1 MARPVAKSTSPA
13 VEAAWSDIPALLML
27 GTGMLLYLA
36 LISYV
41 PRDLPT
47 WIPFS
52 QYATPNSPAQNFIGP
67 VGAVVAGI
75 HFFFLGAAS
84 FLVAALLLGYGAGK
98 LFMPG
103 LIVAQR
109 GGWMVAFVFCGA
121 CLSQL
126 QPWFLHGWN
135 RDFNAHGPG
144 GLAGSWLVGEKGH
157 EGLFRLLLGSAG
169 SAIFLTLAYLSTLI
183 LMTGLHPVT
192 QLSRA
197 IHATREGIANWRER
211 AAIARLERATEQERL
226 EMDRARLVKE
236 QRRIEK
242 QLRKQG
248 VAVPPPD
255 LDADDDE
262 VALAPTAAGGSPA
275 TSFAPPAADE
285 FAGLPAPT
293 ITDNSVPNPVAAAP
307 KKKPTLS
314 ELFAGRASAKA
325 KGGDAALGALGGGKE
340 AGDVRFA
347 DYHLPDLDL
356 LDAADAMNRQVA
368 NPDELR
374 RVQTQI
380 TETLEQFGIRVSP
393 GDITKGP
400 TITRYEVYPAKGV
413 RVDKIVALERDIARA
428 TRAERI
434 NILAPI
440 PGKDTVGIEIANSK
454 KVKVT
459 LRELLEG
466 SDWAETKAK
475 IPIALG
481 KDVYGKTIIAD
492 LAAMPH
498 CLVAGA
504 TGSGKSVCINSII
517 SSILYKF
524 TPEQL
529 RFVMIDPKV
538 VEMQIYNKLPH
549 LVVPVVTDP
558 KKVLLALRWVIDEME
573 KRYKMFAKTGTR
585 NIASFNARP
594 KPKTQAQLDAEEEAR
609 TGRALTS
616 KTGSTFPGKIDPA
629 GATVAILEELSKP
642 EPPAEGRL
650 NSLVGEGGSGAD
662 DGEDSTLNV
671 TIPAPSMR
679 AQITQRNQRDDDL
692 ILPDVLPYI
701 VVIVDELADLMQTA
715 PADVESAIAR
725 ITQMA
730 RAAGIHMIIA
740 TQTPRADVITGVIK
754 ANVPSRIAFQVASG
768 LDSRIILDEKG
779 AERLI
784 GQGDMLYLPPGTS
797 RLTRAQG
804 VLVTDEE
811 IHRLVEFAG
820 GQAEPTFEAAIA
832 DRLDAV
838 GGDEE
843 EVSDEDE
850 ELVEKCIEIMRQEKK
865 ASTSMLQRR
874 LRLGYTRAAR
884 VVDILEKRG
893 LVGPEN
899 GARGREILVDLDS
912 L

>member
-1 MARPVAKSTSPA
+1 MARPIAKSPTTP
-13 VEAAWSDIPALLML
+13 AWSDISALLML

-36 LISYV
+36 LISYT
-41 PRDLPT
+41 PRDLPG

-52 QYATPNSPAQNFIGP
+52 QYATPNSPTQNFIGP
-67 VGAVVAGI
+67 AGAVVAGL
-75 HFFFLGAAS
+75 HFFFFGAAS
-84 FLVAALLLGYGAGK
+84 FLIAALLLGFGGAK
-98 LFMPG
+98 LFFPAME
-103 LIVAQR
+103 VAR
-109 GGWMVAFVFCGA
+109 RLGWMILFVLSGA
-121 CLSQL
+121 CLAQL
-126 QPWFLHGWN
+126 QPWFLHHLHG
-135 RDFNAHGPG
+135 DFNAHGPG
-144 GLAGSWLVGEKGH
+144 GYFGALLVGSPADA
-157 EGLFRLLLGSAG
+157 GLCRRMLGSAG
-169 SAIFLTLAYLSTLI
+169 SAIFLSVLYVCTLI
-183 LMTGLHPVT
+183 RMTGLHPIT

-197 IHATREGIANWRER
+197 IEALRHYSALWQEQL
-211 AAIARLERATEQERL
+211 AARRLARATAHERL
-226 EMDRARLVKE
+226 EMDRDRLVKE

-242 QLRKQG
+242 QLRRQG
-248 VAVPPPD
+248 VVPVPREE
-255 LDADDDE
+255 ADDDAAE
-262 VALAPTAAGGSPA
+262 PARPATRAPAAAGPA
-275 TSFAPPAADE
+275 SDE
-285 FAGLPAPT
+285 FANLPAPK
-293 ITDNSVPNPVAAAP
+293 ITDNSVPNPAVVPP
-307 KKKPTLS
+307 KKKPSLA
-314 ELFAGRASAKA
+314 EVFARNKAAKA
-325 KGGDAALGALGGGKE
+325 GSAAAGAAPDDGAA

-347 DYHLPDLDL
+347 KYELPELDL
-356 LDAADAMNRQVA
+356 LDTADAQGRQAADPA
-368 NPDELR
+368 ELE
-374 RVQTQI
+374 RVQNQI
-380 TETLEQFGIRVSP
+380 VDTLEQFGIRVSK

-413 RVDKIVALERDIARA
+413 RVDKIVSLERDIARA

-466 SDWAETKAK
+466 ADWQDTKAK

-517 SSILYKF
+517 SSILYRF

-538 VEMQIYNKLPH
+538 VEMQVYNQLPH

-573 KRYKMFAKTGTR
+573 KRYKIFAKTAVR
-585 NIASFNARP
+585 NITGFNARP
-594 KPKTQAQLDAEEEAR
+594 KPKTQAELDAEAEAA
-609 TGRALTS
+609 GLV
-616 KTGSTFPGKIDPA
+616 PA
-629 GATVAILEELSKP
+629 GAAANAAGTAGFKLDSLLDPDDDAELDASP
-642 EPPAEGRL
+642 I
-650 NSLVGEGGSGAD
+650 
-662 DGEDSTLNV
+662 STHAR
-671 TIPAPSMR
+671 PAP
-679 AQITQRNQRDDDL
+679 QRNIRDDDL
-692 ILPDVLPYI
+692 LIPDQMPYI

-730 RAAGIHMIIA
+730 RAAGIHMIVA

-754 ANVPSRIAFQVASG
+754 ANIPSRIAFQVASK
-768 LDSRIILDEKG
+768 LDSRVILDENG
-779 AERLI
+779 ADRLL
-784 GQGDMLYLPPGTS
+784 GQGDMMYLPPGTS
-797 RLTRAQG
+797 RLVRAQG

-820 GQAEPTFEAAIA
+820 RQAAPTFEPAIA
-832 DRLDAV
+832 DRLEGGGEDADDDV
-838 GGDEE
+838 T
-843 EVSDEDE
+843 DEDE
-850 ELVEKCIEIMRQEKK
+850 ELVEKCLEIMRQEKK

-884 VVDILEKRG
+884 VVDILERRG
-893 LVGPEN
+893 IVGPEN
-899 GARGREILVDLDS
+899 GAKGREILVDLES